1 MSNANHEKMA
11 IIMKD
16 YEVDC
21 VGAPFDE
28 ELDLYGECDSSV
40 GVFIR
45 RGEIASYEEI
55 GGGVIKAKHNDL
67 TITFPEKFFKTMY
80 QILPVIPQKAKYLSL
95 SEYSLL
101 KPLYFHA
108 YLFGPGKFWALSR
121 DDLSIDMSNPDKRVA
136 VVRKC
141 KLAEYGVSWVAAIDF
156 DTRGT
161 APVNTPDPSFDGYM
175 IDGNYVTT
183 DEDINEFVKDIC

>member
-1 MSNANHEKMA
+1 MSSANHEKMA

-67 TITFPEKFFKTMY
+67 TITFPEKFFTNITCNTSKGK
-80 QILPVIPQKAKYLSL
+80 IPVFI
-95 SEYSLL
+95 
-101 KPLYFHA
+101 
-108 YLFGPGKFWALSR
+108 
-121 DDLSIDMSNPDKRVA
+121 
-136 VVRKC
+136 
-141 KLAEYGVSWVAAIDF
+141 
-156 DTRGT
+156 
-161 APVNTPDPSFDGYM
+161 
-175 IDGNYVTT
+175 
-183 DEDINEFVKDIC
+183 